1 MPRARP
7 PYRGGVLRAI
17 LRPAPLGLLVLVLAL
32 ATGFA
37 FLGQWQ
43 LERSQ
48 AKGSAPALERVQP
61 LTDVLAPAETFTG
74 PVDGQVVT
82 ATGRFRALEGPDG
95 ADGADGAEGSDVS
108 TQVLVPGRS
117 QAGRDGSWVVA
128 PFDVEGSG
136 DPGGAGSTAVLA
148 VVRGWLPPEV
158 ASRGLAGLPPPPQGE
173 ITVTGR
179 LLLGEPA
186 RGVTRG
192 SGGAPS
198 VRSVAPADLVNLW
211 GAPIYTGFVIASA
224 SDAPLQ
230 AVVAGAPTRGTDF
243 RSLSYGFQWFL
254 FAGLALFAWWR
265 VVKERF
271 LPEELA
277 AVDDEL
283 VAAEARR
290 ERSTEPARDPDD
302 HHQPVEAP

>member
-1 MPRARP
+1 M
-7 PYRGGVLRAI
+7 LRAI

-48 AKGSAPALERVQP
+48 AKGSAPTLEKVQP

-74 PVDGQVVT
+74 TVDGQVVT
-82 ATGRFRALEGPDG
+82 ATGRFRASESPDG
-95 ADGADGAEGSDVS
+95 ADGADGAEGSDAS
-108 TQVLVPGRS
+108 AQVLVPGRN
-117 QAGRDGSWVVA
+117 QDGRDGSWVVA
-128 PFDVEGSG
+128 PFDVEGANGSAGTDASG
-136 DPGGAGSTAVLA
+136 GPDSTAVLA
-148 VVRGWLPPEV
+148 VVRGWLPPDV
-158 ASRGLAGLPPPPQGE
+158 AARGLREVPPPPEGE
-173 ITVTGR
+173 STVTGR

-186 RGVTRG
+186 RGVPRG
-192 SGGAPS
+192 SGGTPN

-224 SDAPLQ
+224 ADAPLQ
-230 AVVAGAPTRGTDF
+230 AVVADAPTRGTDF
-243 RSLSYGFQWFL
+243 RSLSYGLQWFL

-265 VVKERF
+265 VMKERF

-277 AVDDEL
+277 AADDQL
-283 VAAEARR
+283 AALEARR
-290 ERSTEPARDPDD
+290 TAGADPARDPDD